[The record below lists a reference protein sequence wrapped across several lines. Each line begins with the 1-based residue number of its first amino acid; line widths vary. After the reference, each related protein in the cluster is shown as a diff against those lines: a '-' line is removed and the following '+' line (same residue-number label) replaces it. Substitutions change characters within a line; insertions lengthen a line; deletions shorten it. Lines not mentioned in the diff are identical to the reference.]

1 MFDIYNMMMM
11 NYMSKIDLGKGIFT
25 YEVLSFILLM
35 TLFNFVKDKVVN
47 NIPRSINYIISKIR
61 PKHSNIEIV
70 GWEYLNGGLYTFEYP
85 QNMTAINYY
94 IYSNKKSTNFKYF
107 NSKRN
112 GIYYSDDMKDAIE
125 SDSTPNYTLNDV
137 YNIEVDTD
145 IYVSVKTED
154 IKTDASPSDK
164 TTSLN
169 WKITM
174 NIRSYKNDS
183 NYIQEFINKC
193 MLKYEQYTT
202 SKSKNKTYHFIYQ
215 GKSQGKLV
223 FSSKIISDFSNPDN
237 QNYETF
243 DNTFHSNKDMLMAD
257 IKRLRDIDFYKRT
270 GLKRKKGYLFYGK
283 PGTGKTLSVMN
294 MSNYDKRHI
303 IEVPMSRI
311 KTNNEIEAILTL
323 THINNIKFNPN
334 NIIILLDELD
344 IGTKLNRKK
353 ETHSDSRCSSSDEK
367 FDIKVPKRHEIE
379 EPVLS
384 EKDKLCFG
392 TLLSRFDGIGNYGGL
407 IIIGTT
413 NNIDNIDPALYRDGR
428 LNLVYFD
435 YATYDDILNICKQYY
450 QHQFITDKTKRRIKK
465 LDKKLSHAKIRCKL
479 EHSNNIDSLITLLE
493 TSLKETSLME
503 TSLKET
509 SLMETNLMKTNLM
522 KTNLMKTNLMK
533 TNPKTGSITD
543 SSKDEGDD
551 EVDEDDDEVEE
562 DNEDEGDDENENIF
576 QLFSNR

>member
-1 MFDIYNMMMM
+1 
-11 NYMSKIDLGKGIFT
+11 
-25 YEVLSFILLM
+25 
-35 TLFNFVKDKVVN
+35 
-47 NIPRSINYIISKIR
+47 
-61 PKHSNIEIV
+61 
-70 GWEYLNGGLYTFEYP
+70 
-85 QNMTAINYY
+85 MTAINYY

-112 GIYYSDDMKDAIE
+112 GIYYSDDMRDAIE

-169 WKITM
+169 WRITM

-294 MSNYDKRHI
+294 MSNYDNRHI

-323 THINNIKFNPN
+323 THINNIKLLYLQMNTSKNFNYRHWTMFIEFSPCGKYLAICLTN
-334 NIIILLDELD
+334 CSVKILDILSGQHIKEYIDDSHIKSISFSPCGKYLALEQSCYHIKLWNLNDNSIRKYRQDFFTSTILFTKWGNIISYSDKRIVIWNLYTNEIITTVNSKSRICACALSSCDRYLAYGTEDFYVILWD
-344 IGTKLNRKK
+344 LNRQKIIK
-353 ETHSDSRCSSSDEK
+353 EYRHGYWVTSLSFSLDSKYLASSSSDK
-367 FDIKVPKRHEIE
+367 T
-379 EPVLS
+379 VLIYTTPEFTKQQKITFLVGMS
-384 EKDKLCFG
+384 DKK
-392 TLLSRFDGIGNYGGL
+392 
-407 IIIGTT
+407 
-413 NNIDNIDPALYRDGR
+413 
-428 LNLVYFD
+428 
-435 YATYDDILNICKQYY
+435 KQY
-450 QHQFITDKTKRRIKK
+450 I
-465 LDKKLSHAKIRCKL
+465 
-479 EHSNNIDSLITLLE
+479 
-493 TSLKETSLME
+493 
-503 TSLKET
+503 
-509 SLMETNLMKTNLM
+509 
-522 KTNLMKTNLMK
+522 
-533 TNPKTGSITD
+533 
-543 SSKDEGDD
+543 
-551 EVDEDDDEVEE
+551 
-562 DNEDEGDDENENIF
+562 
-576 QLFSNR
+576 